1 MTKSQFTPVLEDKE
15 KCDLIIRM
23 AKWYTSFLHPFATMN
38 DVAKKFDVASQ
49 SVSKYFSNFLPKLD
63 GLLYDKVQQK
73 KAFNKKRV
81 QFRK

>member
-15 KCDLIIRM
+15 KCELIIKM
-23 AKWYTSFLHPFATMN
+23 AKWYTSLLHPFATMG
-38 DVAKKFDVASQ
+38 DVAKKFDVTET
-49 SVSKYFSNFLPKLD
+49 SVSKYFNNFLPKLD
-63 GLLYDKVQQK
+63 GLLYDRVQKK